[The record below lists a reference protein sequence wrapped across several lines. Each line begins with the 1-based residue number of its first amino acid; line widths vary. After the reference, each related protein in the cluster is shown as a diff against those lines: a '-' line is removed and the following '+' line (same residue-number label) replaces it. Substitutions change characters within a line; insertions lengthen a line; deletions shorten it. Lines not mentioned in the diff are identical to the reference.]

1 MLEVRNLSVHFGE
14 ETALKDLS
22 FQLAR
27 GETLGLVGESGSG
40 KSVTALSLLQL
51 LPYPA
56 ARHGAAASIRFDG
69 QELVGAP
76 ARVMQK
82 IRGQRIGYIFQEPMT
97 ALNPVQQVGKQIAE
111 SLRLHQK
118 RKPRDA
124 MREAARLL
132 ERVGIP
138 EPGRRLFSRPHE
150 LSGGQ
155 RQRVMIALAIANK
168 PDLLIADEATTALDV
183 TVQAQV
189 LALIKDLQAE
199 EEMALLMISHDLALV
214 KAQSERAIVLRRG
227 EVVEAGE
234 TATLFASPQHS
245 YTRSLLAALKPG
257 VRPEAPPADAPLVLQ
272 ATEVGV
278 HYPIYAGL
286 FARSRSVFKAADGV
300 NLSLRRGET
309 LAIVGESGS
318 GKTSLALGLLHLI
331 RPRGAV
337 LFGDQ
342 DLARLPSLALQQ
354 LRARFQ
360 VVFQDPQG
368 SLNPRL
374 SVGQIVGEGLAVHR
388 PDLSASEQDRAVMA
402 ALEAVE
408 IDPDWRWRYPHQLS
422 GGQRQRVAL
431 ARALVLEPEVIV
443 LDEPTSA
450 LDVTT
455 QAQIIALLL
464 RLQAERGLAYLFVS
478 HDLRVVAALAHRVV
492 VMKDGRVVEQGAAG
506 DIFTNPKAAYSKALL
521 EAALLTE

>member
-150 LSGGQ
+150 LSGG
-155 RQRVMIALAIANK
+155 
-168 PDLLIADEATTALDV
+168 
-183 TVQAQV
+183 
-189 LALIKDLQAE
+189 
-199 EEMALLMISHDLALV
+199 
-214 KAQSERAIVLRRG
+214 
-227 EVVEAGE
+227 
-234 TATLFASPQHS
+234 
-245 YTRSLLAALKPG
+245 
-257 VRPEAPPADAPLVLQ
+257 
-272 ATEVGV
+272 
-278 HYPIYAGL
+278 
-286 FARSRSVFKAADGV
+286 
-300 NLSLRRGET
+300 
-309 LAIVGESGS
+309 
-318 GKTSLALGLLHLI
+318 
-331 RPRGAV
+331 
-337 LFGDQ
+337 
-342 DLARLPSLALQQ
+342 
-354 LRARFQ
+354 
-360 VVFQDPQG
+360 
-368 SLNPRL
+368 
-374 SVGQIVGEGLAVHR
+374 
-388 PDLSASEQDRAVMA
+388 
-402 ALEAVE
+402 
-408 IDPDWRWRYPHQLS
+408 
-422 GGQRQRVAL
+422 
-431 ARALVLEPEVIV
+431 
-443 LDEPTSA
+443 
-450 LDVTT
+450 
-455 QAQIIALLL
+455 
-464 RLQAERGLAYLFVS
+464 
-478 HDLRVVAALAHRVV
+478 
-492 VMKDGRVVEQGAAG
+492 
-506 DIFTNPKAAYSKALL
+506 
-521 EAALLTE
+521 